1 MFPKVR
7 QPESFPDVSKCF
19 QMFPKVRQTFTSD
32 VFSRPDLTRPP
43 PQPKVSLITHP
54 IVENMDPV
62 QAINSFISSIDYA
75 DQPEGSSIPE
85 QIQYYLELL
94 HKNPSIKRIVEIG
107 FNLGISAA
115 AFLAA
120 RPDTHVVSIDIGA
133 HAYVLPAKRNID
145 KHFPGRHS
153 LVVGDSTTTVPF
165 LHGFFNNPN
174 PVDLFMI
181 DGYHVE
187 PVPRIDLSNALVWC
201 GPETYIIVDDVCA
214 TYGGEGVNDAVRDAL
229 SAGTVKFVE
238 HKSAQDRGWVLLKRG
253 PNAG

>member
-1 MFPKVR
+1 MFPN
-7 QPESFPDVSKCF
+7 
-19 QMFPKVRQTFTSD
+19 VRQTFTSD
-32 VFSRPDLTRPP
+32 VFSRPDPP

-165 LHGFFNNPN
+165 LKDFFYSTSTSTSASAS

>member
-1 MFPKVR
+1 MFPN
-7 QPESFPDVSKCF
+7 VSRCF
-19 QMFPKVRQTFTSD
+19 QMFPKVCQTFTSD
-32 VFSRPDLTRPP
+32 VFSRPDPP

>member
-1 MFPKVR
+1 M
-7 QPESFPDVSKCF
+7 E
-19 QMFPKVRQTFTSD
+19 T
-32 VFSRPDLTRPP
+32 
-43 PQPKVSLITHP
+43 
-54 IVENMDPV
+54 V

-75 DQPEGSSIPE
+75 NQAEGSSIPE
-85 QIQYYLELL
+85 QVHYYIELL

-107 FNLGISAA
+107 FNLGVSAA

-120 RPDTHVVSIDIGA
+120 RPDIQVVSIDIGA

-145 KHFPGRHS
+145 RHFPGRHS
-153 LVVGDSTTTVPF
+153 LVIGDSTAAVPF
-165 LHGFFNNPN
+165 LHGFFNVAGSGANAGTSAN
-174 PVDLFMI
+174 AVDLFMI

-187 PVPRIDLSNALVWC
+187 PVPRIDLSNALAWC

-214 TYGGEGVNDAVRDAL
+214 TYGGEGVNAAVRDAL
-229 SAGTVKFVE
+229 SAGTVQFVE

>member
-1 MFPKVR
+1 M
-7 QPESFPDVSKCF
+7 E
-19 QMFPKVRQTFTSD
+19 T
-32 VFSRPDLTRPP
+32 
-43 PQPKVSLITHP
+43 
-54 IVENMDPV
+54 V

-75 DQPEGSSIPE
+75 NQAEGSSIPE
-85 QIQYYLELL
+85 QVHYYIELL

-107 FNLGISAA
+107 FNLGVSAA

-120 RPDTHVVSIDIGA
+120 RPDIQVVSIDIGA

-145 KHFPGRHS
+145 RHFPGRHS
-153 LVVGDSTTTVPF
+153 LVIGDSTAAVPF
-165 LHGFFNNPN
+165 LHGFFNVAG

-187 PVPRIDLSNALVWC
+187 PVPRIDLSNALAWC

-214 TYGGEGVNDAVRDAL
+214 TYGGEGVNAAVRDAL
-229 SAGTVKFVE
+229 SAGTVQFVE